1 MCPLP
6 DGHSKTTAAGM
17 PIFATGSQGREGEGE
32 WERERKE
39 LRRAVIVFIFIF
51 LVFVLVVI
59 YVFISYFFLCLL
71 SLFSFFP
78 LLFYFEWVLRKLH
91 QGELFTFPLCPLPFS
106 FFTLPSSAFA
116 VAPNLRIP
124 STFELR
130 SDCDAAA
137 PRYNLSARL
146 AGLALPTDIA
156 QLKGIGKQ
164 EVRQQR
170 CVAKASKK
178 GSHSGCKN
186 FIARI
191 TTL

>member
-17 PIFATGSQGREGEGE
+17 PIFATGSQGREGEK
-32 WERERKE
+32 RTSSSCYCFHFHISCFCCCCCY
-39 LRRAVIVFIFIF
+39 LCFH
-51 LVFVLVVI
+51 FVL
-59 YVFISYFFLCLL
+59 FSLPPFAFFFL
-71 SLFSFFP
+71 SSS
-78 LLFYFEWVLRKLH
+78 LLFRVSSKKVAP
-91 QGELFTFPLCPLPFS
+91 GGTFHVSPLPFS

-130 SDCDAAA
+130 SDCAAAA

-164 EVRQQR
+164 KVRQQR

-186 FIARI
+186 FITRI